1 MLITGRRRKIIFFIV
16 LGICLVVLAVAL
28 NVSWIIL
35 HWRQGLLLFV
45 GVLFFA
51 AIILG
56 LILNTGFLVSEIRL
70 NEQHDSF
77 INAVTHE
84 LKTPIT
90 SIRLYLETLQRRDVD
105 EGQRQHF
112 YKLML
117 DDTDRLRGTVDQVL
131 KAGEVRFRR
140 MAARNPVEVDF
151 PVIVGE
157 CMELA
162 RTRHHLQPA
171 ALHWQDAAPPNGNGR
186 GAAIKVHGDADEL
199 RTAIANILDNA
210 IKYSGGRAQTHLQP
224 LLPRAQKPLELPRK
238 GNRPRPLHRSRH
250 RARAR
255 RKGFCRKRR
264 RSPRHHRHPRAAE
277 ERRVSR
283 VLVVEDEAHLAD
295 GLRFNLEAEGHSVE
309 VLGDGENAI
318 GRLLGPGEKFD
329 AVVLDVMLPGMDG
342 FAVATALR
350 KAKNYVPV
358 LMLTA
363 RGRPEDVLAG
373 FAAGTDDYLP
383 KPFELPIFL
392 ARLQGLLRRSAW
404 LTDQV
409 SDHANEKPTAKATA
423 RAQRAGD
430 KDKFS
435 FDGRTIDFANLQLG
449 GKDAPLH

>member
-1 MLITGRRRKIIFFIV
+1 MLITGRRRKIIFFVV

-56 LILNTGFLVSEIRL
+56 LILNTGFLVREIRL

-105 EGQRQHF
+105 ETQRQHF

-140 MAARNPVEVDF
+140 TAARNAVEVDF

-171 ALHWQDAAPPNGNGR
+171 ALHWQDAAAQNGNGT

-210 IKYSGGRAQTHLQP
+210 IKYSGADVDVSVGIDTSDPQRVVLRVRDRGVGIPAGELKRIFKRFYRVPRSRSSSHAKGTGLGLFIVRAIA
-224 LLPRAQKPLELPRK
+224 RAHGGKVFAESAGEARGTTVTLELPR
-238 GNRPRPLHRSRH
+238 S
-250 RARAR
+250 
-255 RKGFCRKRR
+255 
-264 RSPRHHRHPRAAE
+264 AA
-277 ERRVSR
+277 
-283 VLVVEDEAHLAD
+283 
-295 GLRFNLEAEGHSVE
+295 
-309 VLGDGENAI
+309 
-318 GRLLGPGEKFD
+318 
-329 AVVLDVMLPGMDG
+329 
-342 FAVATALR
+342 
-350 KAKNYVPV
+350 
-358 LMLTA
+358 
-363 RGRPEDVLAG
+363 
-373 FAAGTDDYLP
+373 
-383 KPFELPIFL
+383 
-392 ARLQGLLRRSAW
+392 
-404 LTDQV
+404 
-409 SDHANEKPTAKATA
+409 
-423 RAQRAGD
+423 
-430 KDKFS
+430 
-435 FDGRTIDFANLQLG
+435 
-449 GKDAPLH
+449 